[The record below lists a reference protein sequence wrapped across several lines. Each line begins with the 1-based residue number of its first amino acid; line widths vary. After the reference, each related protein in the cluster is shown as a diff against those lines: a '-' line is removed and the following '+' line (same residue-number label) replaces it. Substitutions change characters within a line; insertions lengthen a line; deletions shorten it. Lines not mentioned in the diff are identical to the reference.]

1 MTLSAFDCII
11 VVMKWTIILL
21 AVNLSG
27 CAAVYTGASTATMLA
42 TGKSIPDH
50 VITQAT
56 GSDCSALR
64 VVTGEKDYYCEQRDI
79 SKTYNRNR
87 F

>member
-1 MTLSAFDCII
+1 
-11 VVMKWTIILL
+11 MKWTIIIL

-27 CAAVYTGASTATMLA
+27 CAAVYTGASTASLLA

-50 VITQAT
+50 AATQVSGA
-56 GSDCSALR
+56 DCSALR
-64 VVTGEKDYYCEQRDI
+64 VVTGEKDFYCEERDP

>member
-1 MTLSAFDCII
+1 
-11 VVMKWTIILL
+11 MKWTIIIL

-27 CAAVYTGASTATMLA
+27 CAAVYTGASTAALVT

-50 VITQAT
+50 VLTQAT
-56 GSDCSALR
+56 GADCSALR
-64 VVTGEKDYYCEQRDI
+64 VVTGEKDYYCEQRDPA
-79 SKTYNRNR
+79 KTYNRNR

>member
-1 MTLSAFDCII
+1 
-11 VVMKWTIILL
+11 MKWTIIIL
-21 AVNLSG
+21 AVNHTG
-27 CAAVYTGASTATMLA
+27 CAAVYTGASTASLLA

-50 VITQAT
+50 AATQAT
-56 GSDCSALR
+56 GADCSALR
-64 VVTGEKDYYCEQRDI
+64 VVTGEKDFYCEERDV

>member
-1 MTLSAFDCII
+1 
-11 VVMKWTIILL
+11 MKWTIIILT
-21 AVNLSG
+21 ANLTG
-27 CAAVYTGASTATMLA
+27 CAAVYTGASTASLLA

-50 VITQAT
+50 AATQAT
-56 GSDCSALR
+56 GADCSALR
-64 VVTGEKDYYCEQRDI
+64 VVTGEKDFYCEERDP

>member
-1 MTLSAFDCII
+1 MKII
-11 VVMKWTIILL
+11 AVIL

-27 CAAVYTGASTATMLA
+27 CAVIYTGASTASLIA

-50 VITQAT
+50 AATQAT
-56 GSDCSALR
+56 GADCSAIR
-64 VVTGEKDYYCEQRDI
+64 VVTGEKDFYCEERDV

>member
-1 MTLSAFDCII
+1 
-11 VVMKWTIILL
+11 MKLIPIILVL
-21 AVNLSG
+21 HLSG
-27 CAAVYTGASTATMLA
+27 CAVVYTGASTASLIA

-50 VITQAT
+50 AATQAT
-56 GSDCSALR
+56 GADCSAIR
-64 VVTGEKDYYCEQRDI
+64 VVTGEKDFYCEERDV

>member
-1 MTLSAFDCII
+1 
-11 VVMKWTIILL
+11 MKWTIIIL

-27 CAAVYTGASTATMLA
+27 CAAVYTGASTASLLA

-50 VITQAT
+50 AATQAT
-56 GSDCSALR
+56 GADCSALR
-64 VVTGEKDYYCEQRDI
+64 VVTGEKDFYCEERDP

>member
-1 MTLSAFDCII
+1 
-11 VVMKWTIILL
+11 MKWTIIIL

-27 CAAVYTGASTATMLA
+27 CAAVYTGASTAALVT

-50 VITQAT
+50 ALTQAT
-56 GSDCSALR
+56 GADCSALR
-64 VVTGEKDYYCEQRDI
+64 VVTGEKDYYCEVRDPA
-79 SKTYNRNR
+79 KTYNRNG

>member
-1 MTLSAFDCII
+1 
-11 VVMKWTIILL
+11 MKWAILL
-21 AVNLSG
+21 VTINLSG
-27 CAAVYTGASTATMLA
+27 CAAVYTGASTVSLVT

-50 VITQAT
+50 AATQAT
-56 GSDCSALR
+56 GSDCNALR
-64 VVTGEKDYYCEQRDI
+64 VLTGEKDFYCEERDV

>member
-1 MTLSAFDCII
+1 
-11 VVMKWTIILL
+11 MKILAVIL

-27 CAAVYTGASTATMLA
+27 CAMVYTGASTASLIA

-50 VITQAT
+50 AATQAT
-56 GSDCSALR
+56 GADCSAVR
-64 VVTGEKDYYCEQRDI
+64 VLTGEKDFYCEQRDV
-79 SKTYNRNR
+79 SKTYNRNK